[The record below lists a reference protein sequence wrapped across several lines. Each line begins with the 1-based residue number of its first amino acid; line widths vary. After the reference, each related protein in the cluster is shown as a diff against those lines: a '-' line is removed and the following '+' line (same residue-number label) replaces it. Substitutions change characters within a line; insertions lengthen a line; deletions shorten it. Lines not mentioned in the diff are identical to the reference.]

1 MRLIEARD
9 LGFLEGEL
17 QLWLERDL
25 VNAEQAAG
33 IRALYGVRRRSLA
46 RILLWAGV
54 ALVGLG
60 LVGFAAANW
69 EVFARVMAVLR
80 RWLLDLLRFL
90 TRWGVS
96 TALAAAARTGAAL
109 SLFPSGKNG
118 EPSRAAPFALGV
130 AGVFGLALTYPDC
143 WGDFFIE
150 VPAFATPSFLAAVT
164 AACLGLLMLWQFR
177 RGFVT
182 GAGFLVLLAARY
194 FFDGIFDLLSRAWG
208 FTVVGAACLGLGFLL
223 SRRRK
228 GN

>member
-96 TALAAAARTGAAL
+96 TALAAAALTGAAL

-130 AGVFGLALTYPDC
+130 AGVFGLLALGCGADGMTVL
-143 WGDFFIE
+143 GI
-150 VPAFATPSFLAAVT
+150 LAAVT
-164 AACLGLLMLWQFR
+164 IGNLIGLIPIFPAGVGGRDLTVIAILVAGGMMSADAKTAQLLSTALMIF
-177 RGFVT
+177 
-182 GAGFLVLLAARY
+182 ANLAAGL
-194 FFDGIFDLLSRAWG
+194 FFLFDPG
-208 FTVVGAACLGLGFLL
+208 
-223 SRRRK
+223 RK
-228 GN
+228 KHAHA